1 MEIQLNLVQ
10 SAALALLLLSLGEW
24 ARRRVGFLQ
33 KYCIPAP
40 VIGGFLFALLVLL
53 LRQTG
58 TAQISLDTSLQS
70 PAMIAFFTTIGLAG
84 SLSSIKK
91 GGRLLLVY
99 LVVCWSLAIMQ
110 NLIGI
115 GMANVVGVSPMLG
128 VMAGA
133 VSLEGGHG
141 AAAAFGPTA
150 EAMGVEGA
158 TAVAIASATFGLV
171 AGSLMGGMTASF
183 LVARHNVEIPEKAG
197 LREKLAFAGA
207 VARNMTSGGGSGS
220 GVAAAAAAPSD
231 ETRGKSGSNYAN
243 LLTAAL
249 VIGIVMV
256 IGMTLGG
263 WLSELTGFSLPAY
276 VGAMIIAL
284 VFRNLNDK
292 LGWIKIDDDAVDL
305 ISQFSLGFFLTMAMM
320 SLKIWELASLA
331 GPLVLILL
339 VQLLF
344 ILAFAVFVVFR
355 VLGKNYDA
363 ATMVAGFIGHGL
375 GATPNAL
382 ANMDAF
388 NSRFG
393 VRSERA
399 FLIVPL
405 AGAVLIDLVALP
417 WIVWCMNWVA

>member
-1 MEIQLNLVQ
+1 MELQLNLVQ
-10 SAALALLLLSLGEW
+10 SAALALILLSLGEW
-24 ARRRVGFLQ
+24 ARRKVGFLRRF
-33 KYCIPAP
+33 CFPAP
-40 VIGGFLFALLVLL
+40 VIGGFMFALLVLL

-58 TAQISLDTSLQS
+58 AAQIELDTSLQT
-70 PAMIAFFTTIGLAG
+70 PAMVAFFTTIGLAG
-84 SLSSIKK
+84 SLVTIKK
-91 GGRLLLVY
+91 GGRLLLAY
-99 LVVCWSLAIMQ
+99 LVVCWTLAIMQ

-115 GMANVVGVSPMLG
+115 GMAKLVGVEPMLG

-158 TAVAIASATFGLV
+158 TTVAIASATFGLV
-171 AGSLMGGMTASF
+171 AGSLLGGMTASF
-183 LVARHNVEIPEKAG
+183 LVARHNVQIPEQQG
-197 LREKLAFAGA
+197 LRGALVTAGA
-207 VARNMTSGGGSGS
+207 VAKNMLSGGETSQRPAAQATAQKESADADAGVNYSG
-220 GVAAAAAAPSD
+220 
-231 ETRGKSGSNYAN
+231 
-243 LLTAAL
+243 LLTVAVMIG
-249 VIGIVMV
+249 VIMV
-256 IGMTLGG
+256 VGTALGG
-263 WLSELTGFSLPAY
+263 WLSEVTGFSLPAY
-276 VGAMIIAL
+276 VGAMVIA
-284 VFRNLNDK
+284 VAFRNLNDK
-292 LGWIKIDDDAVDL
+292 LGWVRVDDRAVEL
-305 ISQFSLGFFLTMAMM
+305 VSQFTLGFFLTLAMM

-331 GPLVLILL
+331 GPLVLILV
-339 VQLLF
+339 VQLVF
-344 ILAFAVFVVFR
+344 ILAFASFVVFR

-388 NSRFG
+388 NAKFG
-393 VRSERA
+393 IRSEKA